1 MTFQAPKPISDY
13 FAAKNR
19 HDINGMLAPF
29 ADDAAVTDEGE
40 TMKGRPAIRAWMEET
55 TRKFAVTVAPET
67 LEDVG
72 GRAVVRALV
81 TGNFPGSPTHLTYHF
96 ALREHEIVGLEIKP

>member
-1 MTFQAPKPISDY
+1 MTFQTPKPISDY

-19 HDINGMLAPF
+19 HDIDGMLAPF
-29 ADDAAVTDEGE
+29 VDDAAVTDEGE

-67 LEDVG
+67 LDDAGE
-72 GRAVVRALV
+72 RAVVRALV
-81 TGNFPGSPTHLTYHF
+81 TGSFPGSPVHLSYHF
-96 ALREHEIVGLEIKP
+96 DLRGSEIAALEITL